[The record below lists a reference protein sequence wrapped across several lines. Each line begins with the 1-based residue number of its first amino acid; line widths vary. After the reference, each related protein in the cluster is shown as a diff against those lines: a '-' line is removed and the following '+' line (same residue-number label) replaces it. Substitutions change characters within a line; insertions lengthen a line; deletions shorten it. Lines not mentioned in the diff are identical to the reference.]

1 MGKEWA
7 REGLGVFVLWLPCTT
22 SSSLVYSPVCATCR
36 SIVNSHFLVCLL
48 FVALC
53 ICCCLSRFWCYAN
66 LCKACAQC
74 RFLLWRKCYKC
85 RNCVYVCTPTSTSM
99 ANEKPPCDPITAVG
113 GQQWLDVPRFPQ
125 PWTAAKK
132 IFMFTLRIFYGPSRA
147 STRSSINRHM
157 YTDTYT
163 YLSK

>member
-1 MGKEWA
+1 MVC
-7 REGLGVFVLWLPCTT
+7 VFWLPCTT

-48 FVALC
+48 FAALC
-53 ICCCLSRFWCYAN
+53 ICCCCLSRFWCYAN

-74 RFLLWRKCYKC
+74 RFLLWRKCYIHAQM
-85 RNCVYVCTPTSTSM
+85 YISIYTPTSTSM
-99 ANEKPPCDPITAVG
+99 ASENPPCDPITAVG
-113 GQQWLDVPRFPQ
+113 GPQWLDAPHFPQ
-125 PWTAAKK
+125 PWTAAEK

-147 STRSSINRHM
+147 SSRSSINRHM
-157 YTDTYT
+157 YTHT